1 MGTIKVTKKVTES
14 IEYSPC
20 IKCGSDD
27 IRFINCGYSSFNVGS
42 ATCQKCGNKVERTA
56 VILDSRIPNDWYS
69 DTFCSTCTPMDL
81 IPLPQRIK
89 QLLDIDRGLREER
102 EVEMNGIK
110 FMMTTTRQIKE
121 PEIIYAP
128 YIMKLNE
135 GKTEG

>member
-1 MGTIKVTKKVTES
+1 
-14 IEYSPC
+14 
-20 IKCGSDD
+20 
-27 IRFINCGYSSFNVGS
+27 
-42 ATCQKCGNKVERTA
+42 
-56 VILDSRIPNDWYS
+56 
-69 DTFCSTCTPMDL
+69 MDL